1 MNVRDSH
8 VSRPGNQLPDSIQRI
23 DDMMRWEELEECVRY
38 HTSMASQLWLPST
51 YYLMDDGEKE
61 WQLSRGYTL
70 CHASVEDVPLE
81 VKDLYYRLEN
91 VELDQSRCPL
101 RYCIHSLAKDIK
113 AGAQAISARDRHV
126 TVIICSQGRPTTR
139 DGDTG
144 SKIMKDFQDEL
155 ELLSKLPVKIIVRLC
170 TDTEEVRDMYNSMD
184 SRFDCIDVLDDFWG
198 TFSSFLYIY
207 VCGMIFRFWFMFT
220 KISLICSCQHI
231 YFSGEVRLPS
241 FLYMLYAGDDLRF
254 WLLYHMFNKI
264 LTLSA
269 VVHIRVYSQAL
280 EVYLH
285 NPWCVSFFSLYL
297 GCFLE
302 IVYTYSNVS
311 YHLLSLL
318 SFPIS
323 IHMYHSQA
331 DIHQ

>member
-1 MNVRDSH
+1 MKEFIVSNSQERCETENHTTQTRFNCTSDERTATLSLEKQKADNNYTNTYQKINIMSSTKSALEDILSSLNLPPGLLSSVYQTYQHCDSRIWLLDNSARMNVRDSH

-51 YYLMDDGEKE
+51 YYLMDDGEEE

-70 CHASVEDVPLE
+70 CHGKVEDVPLE

-198 TFSSFLYIY
+198 TF
-207 VCGMIFRFWFMFT
+207 
-220 KISLICSCQHI
+220 
-231 YFSGEVRLPS
+231 PS
-241 FLYMLYAGDDLRF
+241 FFYICVWDDF
-254 WLLYHMFNKI
+254 
-264 LTLSA
+264 
-269 VVHIRVYSQAL
+269 
-280 EVYLH
+280 
-285 NPWCVSFFSLYL
+285 
-297 GCFLE
+297 
-302 IVYTYSNVS
+302 
-311 YHLLSLL
+311 
-318 SFPIS
+318 
-323 IHMYHSQA
+323 
-331 DIHQ
+331 